1 MNLNI
6 GNQQAGVINNAGRDQ
21 HIYGAQTGNLIV
33 SPEVLRA
40 VSELS
45 IALDAAGLP
54 TDLAN
59 QAKREVNSLKEE
71 LQASSPD
78 KPRLAGALQRLTG
91 LLVAAG
97 PLATAASSFVA
108 PIQTLATWL
117 GTVGAHVLRMLPA
130 LG

>member
-21 HIYGAQTGNLIV
+21 HIYGAQTGNLVV

-59 QAKREVNSLKEE
+59 QARHEVDSLKEE

-78 KPRLAGALQRLTG
+78 KPRVAGALQRLTG

-97 PLATAASSFVA
+97 PLATAASSLVG
-108 PIQTLATWL
+108 PLQTLATWL
-117 GTVGAHVLRMLPA
+117 GTVGAQVLRMLPA